1 MGGGRRRRKNKRK
14 RESSPQELFPAS
26 KVGHANVRRGVWYFV
41 DNRCPDLLETLPLFY
56 DLEGKIKDYCG
67 IRSSCSIKDD
77 VVYLFIRGK
86 ILQKS
91 TLRGWLKAMIFQ
103 KNLKGVVK
111 PLCPDHLVNG
121 QFGYCIIKCEDD
133 IRKVEKLKKVDK
145 RTQELSVFGRD
156 YFSDTEGFASL
167 VDHIFRLDDE
177 RRRDDLGEGKSI
189 EDICKEV
196 IDQMCEQIVSI
207 SLNER
212 VLVDTSQVE
221 RMQIDI
227 SDNDNFREI
236 DVMMGS
242 DNKKENKEGDI
253 KEGDKESEERD
264 KEVEKL
270 KKALMDELEAS
281 LVPPE
286 LYVVPPTSPLNVVA
300 EGESEASGASGES
313 SKSPQSIDVEGI
325 VGKDDADDVD
335 SLASKQYSEID
346 KESSDGEVGSSSA
359 FGSLVETDVEHEEI
373 LELVGGKDYV
383 PSDSSEAEM
392 SFAPLK

>member
-67 IRSSCSIKDD
+67 IRSSCSLKDD

-86 ILQKS
+86 FLQKS

-145 RTQELSVFGRD
+145 RTQKLNVFGKVC
-156 YFSDTEGFASL
+156 FSDTEDFASL
-167 VDHIFRLDDE
+167 IDNIFRLDDE
-177 RRRDDLGEGKSI
+177 RRGNDPDEGKSI
-189 EDICKEV
+189 ENICKEV
-196 IDQMCEQIVSI
+196 IDQMGEQMRCI

-212 VLVDTSQVE
+212 VQVDASQVK
-221 RMQIDI
+221 RIQIEILNDDGYREVDAI
-227 SDNDNFREI
+227 MESDD
-236 DVMMGS
+236 
-242 DNKKENKEGDI
+242 KKT
-253 KEGDKESEERD
+253 DKEKDVKVRD
-264 KEVEKL
+264 KEF
-270 KKALMDELEAS
+270 KKR
-281 LVPPE
+281 
-286 LYVVPPTSPLNVVA
+286 
-300 EGESEASGASGES
+300 
-313 SKSPQSIDVEGI
+313 
-325 VGKDDADDVD
+325 
-335 SLASKQYSEID
+335 D
-346 KESSDGEVGSSSA
+346 KEIEN
-359 FGSLVETDVEHEEI
+359 
-373 LELVGGKDYV
+373 
-383 PSDSSEAEM
+383 
-392 SFAPLK
+392 